1 MAIRAAFAQRVR
13 DLLAA
18 LADKLHFIDEMGTDL
33 GMTPR
38 YGRAA
43 PGQRVVEATSG
54 FSGPRYTSVAA
65 LTLRGIHAPFVFKG
79 TVDGPAFETYV
90 EHRLGPELAAG
101 DIVVMDNLSPHKH
114 AVIRALIEARGATIE
129 FLPPYSPDLNPIEQ
143 AWSKAK
149 SYLRQIKARTYDE
162 LLNALAMAL
171 RSISPQDAAGWF
183 AHCGYALSPSG

>member
-1 MAIRAAFAQRVR
+1 MALRATFAQRLR
-13 DLLAA
+13 DLLAP

-33 GMTPR
+33 GLTPR

-65 LTLRGIHAPFVFKG
+65 LSLRGIHAPFVFKG

-90 EHRLGPELAAG
+90 EHILGPDLAEG
-101 DIVVMDNLSPHKH
+101 DIVILDNLSPHKH
-114 AVIRALIEARGATIE
+114 AVIRSLVEARGATIE
-129 FLPPYSPDLNPIEQ
+129 FLSPYSPDLNPIEQ

-149 SYLRQIKARTYDE
+149 ARLRQIKARTYDE
-162 LLNALAMAL
+162 LLNALAIAL
-171 RSISPQDAAGWF
+171 RSITSQDATGWF
-183 AHCGYALSPSG
+183 AHCGYAVSPLG

>member
-1 MAIRAAFAQRVR
+1 MR
-13 DLLAA
+13 DVLAPLAA
-18 LADKLHFIDEMGTDL
+18 KLHFIDEMGTDL

-65 LTLRGIHAPFVFKG
+65 LTLLGLHSPFVFKG
-79 TVDGPAFETYV
+79 TLDGPAFETYV
-90 EHRLGPELAAG
+90 ECIFGPALAAG
-101 DIVVMDNLSPHKH
+101 DIVVLDNLSPHKH

-143 AWSKAK
+143 AWSKTK
-149 SYLRQIKARTYDE
+149 TCLRQIKARTYDE
-162 LLNALAMAL
+162 LLNALAIAW
-171 RSISPQDAAGWF
+171 RSISPHDAAGWF
-183 AHCGYALSPSG
+183 AHCGYAPSSSG